1 MEYGAFLDLLYGAA
15 VGQGDWERVI
25 APFADLIGGA
35 PACLSEAAPRLR
47 AGAVTS
53 RQQEVARR
61 LRPHLIRAS
70 RLRRK
75 FAAVAAVAIGLAE
88 TLDRSLHGVLLLD
101 ASGRVRHTNSA
112 AEQLLGEGDGL
123 KLLAGRL
130 TAWASA
136 PARQLETLIAQAAA
150 GREGACRSGGSMAVP
165 TPSRTRPLSVIVA
178 PLRAELGLASDAP
191 AVLVCVS
198 DLDAGVGPPMQQLSA
213 LFGLTPAEARL
224 ALTLFEGA
232 ALREAAEQLGVS
244 PHTVHAQLARI
255 FEKTGTSRQAELIQ
269 LMMRTVTGRSE

>member
-15 VGQGDWERVI
+15 VGQGDWERII

-35 PACLSEAAPRLR
+35 SACLSEGGPRTR
-47 AGAVTS
+47 GGVSTA
-53 RQQEVARR
+53 RQQEIARR

-70 RLRRK
+70 QLRRK
-75 FAAVAAVAIGLAE
+75 FAAVAAVAVGLAE
-88 TLDRSLHGVLLLD
+88 TLDRSQHGVLLLD
-101 ASGRVRHTNSA
+101 ADGRVRHTNSA
-112 AEQLLGEGDGL
+112 AEQLLGEADGL
-123 KLLAGRL
+123 KLSAGRL
-130 TAWASA
+130 TACASG
-136 PARQLETLIAQAAA
+136 PARQLEALIAQAA
-150 GREGACRSGGSMAVP
+150 GREGACRSGGSMAAP

-178 PLRAELGLASDAP
+178 PLRPEPGLACDAP

-198 DLDAGVGPPMQQLSA
+198 DLDAGVSPPMQQLSS

-232 ALREAAEQLGVS
+232 APRDAAEQLGVS

-255 FEKTGTSRQAELIQ
+255 FEKTATSRQAELIQ
-269 LMMRTVTGRSE
+269 LMMRTVTGRVD